1 MRGFNKAIIMGN
13 VTRDPE
19 IRYTA
24 SQKAVASFSVAVN
37 RSWKDANGEL
47 REEVAFI
54 PVVVWGKP
62 AETCERYMKKGA
74 GVLVEG
80 RINTRSYESKTGEKR
95 YVTEIVA
102 ETFQFIGPRRD
113 ENGENG
119 GSYQGGNSSYGGQDR
134 GNRSYGGGNSYQ
146 GGSYQSGGYQPRET
160 GSAPKSYRDTQS
172 QSQGGG
178 FGGDSFPMDISELD
192 PVSAPA
198 PQSEDEADIPF

>member
-37 RSWKDANGEL
+37 RSWKDANGAL

-80 RINTRSYESKTGEKR
+80 GAAEAVGRRTG
-95 YVTEIVA
+95 V
-102 ETFQFIGPRRD
+102 
-113 ENGENG
+113 
-119 GSYQGGNSSYGGQDR
+119 
-134 GNRSYGGGNSYQ
+134 
-146 GGSYQSGGYQPRET
+146 RECPL
-160 GSAPKSYRDTQS
+160 SVCRC
-172 QSQGGG
+172 
-178 FGGDSFPMDISELD
+178 
-192 PVSAPA
+192 
-198 PQSEDEADIPF
+198 